1 MKDIAILEDDEGF
14 RAQLKLEL
22 EDVGYRPRGFRTTGE
37 LEEALAG
44 SYRPD
49 LLLLD
54 VRLKGESGVA
64 FVRRHRERTLLP
76 PIIILSGEASI
87 SETVEA
93 MELGVYD
100 FLEKPVS
107 RERLLCSLKNCLT
120 YHALIQKVGR
130 LEQTGHG
137 RLLGEA
143 GCINAMKRKLEKI
156 APTQGRVLILGESG
170 TGKEL
175 VADWIHRHSPRAAR
189 PFVKINTAALP
200 PNLIEDEL
208 FGHVRGAFTGA
219 HDEKLGLFEQ
229 AHGGTLFLD
238 EIGDMEAGLQ
248 VRLLR
253 VLEEGVV
260 RRVGGSRD
268 IAVDVRIICAT
279 HRDLQEACRR
289 HLFRE
294 DLYFRLSTFPIR
306 VPPLRKRGGDIA
318 LLAAHFIATFCDRES
333 LPRKKV
339 DAAVWEVLRRYPW
352 PGNVRELRNV
362 CERLAVLGGNP
373 IRLADLP
380 SDLSGDVREVGH
392 LTETGLVRLT
402 TTHTGFT
409 LKTFKHQCE
418 KEFLE
423 SALRRHNW
431 DYVAA
436 ARSLDIQRT
445 YLHRKIAKL
454 GILKP

>member
-1 MKDIAILEDDEGF
+1 VVIGAAHRPCPALPGVRGRNESIHDSPITNHALGNQAL
-14 RAQLKLEL
+14 RARSSWSAGAMQRSRENNTLNVLP
-22 EDVGYRPRGFRTTGE
+22 RPGSLATSRRAWCRFTTC
-37 LEEALAG
+37 L
-44 SYRPD
+44 
-49 LLLLD
+49 
-54 VRLKGESGVA
+54 
-64 FVRRHRERTLLP
+64 TM
-76 PIIILSGEASI
+76 ASP
-87 SETVEA
+87 SPVP
-93 MELGVYD
+93 
-100 FLEKPVS
+100 PVS

-143 GCINAMKRKLEKI
+143 GCINAMKRQLEKI
-156 APTQGRVLILGESG
+156 APTQGRILILGESG

-238 EIGDMEAGLQ
+238 EIGDMYARPQ